1 MNFKIFQ
8 NRNFLLFL
16 FGQST
21 SSLGTNVLHFATAL
35 YVFEITGSASKFA
48 SIIAL
53 GMIPTLLLSP
63 AAGTITDRVNRKNLI
78 IFGDLIRGVFDIL
91 LFIFSLSVDLNI
103 EVMYV
108 MVIFL
113 SACEVFFEP
122 AFTTILP
129 SIVTKKELPDAIAFK
144 RTIGRMTSVFTP
156 LLGALLLKLVGFQ
169 ILLLLDGLTFLISSF
184 SEMFMEI
191 PLTKTL
197 SKGSSF
203 LKDVTEGFKVLF
215 INKKIISLVTNN
227 IITNLCLL
235 PFIFVGFPYIIIELL
250 GGTQLTY
257 GIVQSA
263 AAFGS
268 ILSIF
273 AVFAARKRYDIN
285 KCINIGLTILL
296 SSCIFL
302 IPLASKFFI
311 GLFNNHLIFI
321 AIFFSVIIFIY
332 RLGNAF
338 WDVFYGAFY
347 QTTVPLNLLGR
358 YVAIESLFITI
369 ARLIG
374 LKLFGYLFD
383 NYTLF
388 VPIVLLII
396 ALILKAF
403 VHIPF
408 ITKANSKGITDLSLK

>member
-53 GMIPTLLLSP
+53 GMIPTLILGP
-63 AAGTITDRVNRKNLI
+63 IAGTIADRVNRKNLI
-78 IFGDLIRGVFDIL
+78 IFGDLIRGIFDIL

-129 SIVTKKELPDAIAFK
+129 SIVTKQELPAAIAFK
-144 RTIGRMTSVFTP
+144 RTIGRLTSVFTP

-169 ILLLLDGLTFLISSF
+169 ILLLLDGLTFLISSL

-191 PLTKTL
+191 PLTRTL
-197 SKGSSF
+197 SKSSSF

-215 INKKIISLVTNN
+215 INKRIISLVTNN

-235 PFIFVGFPYIIIELL
+235 PFIFVGLPYIIIELL

-257 GIVQSA
+257 GTVQSA

-273 AVFAARKRYDIN
+273 AVFAAKKRYDIN
-285 KCINIGLTILL
+285 KCINICLTVLL

-302 IPLASKFFI
+302 IPLANKHFI

-321 AIFFSVIIFIY
+321 TIFFSVIIFIY
-332 RLGNAF
+332 RLANAF

-369 ARLIG
+369 ARIIG

-383 NYTLF
+383 NYNLF
-388 VPIVLLII
+388 IPIILLII
-396 ALILKAF
+396 AIILKVI

-408 ITKANSKGITDLSLK
+408 ITKTKSKGINDFSLK